1 MKSTRA
7 LKPTMTTA
15 TKKNAAFYVGEAI
28 RFKKTTAPDISG
40 TQRAY
45 DVFSGISSLEV
56 LERVLH
62 LLDRTGIPYSY
73 YHDFVVRVGT
83 GSMNCTLEI
92 YINKGP
98 QTKTRTPYS
107 TAKAPIVPG
116 MDTFV
121 IALWDSN
128 RFFSPLFRYIV
139 DNYSAEEIATFTYED
154 SEFGIHCDEDYE
166 MDRAAKFAEECRT
179 LTNGGLTKEEV
190 SILLQQ
196 PVEE

>member
-1 MKSTRA
+1 
-7 LKPTMTTA
+7 
-15 TKKNAAFYVGEAI
+15 
-28 RFKKTTAPDISG
+28 
-40 TQRAY
+40 
-45 DVFSGISSLEV
+45 
-56 LERVLH
+56 
-62 LLDRTGIPYSY
+62 
-73 YHDFVVRVGT
+73 
-83 GSMNCTLEI
+83 MNCTLEI
-92 YINKGP
+92 YNNKGP

-166 MDRAAKFAEECRT
+166 MERAAKFAEECRT

-190 SILLQQ
+190 AILLQQ